1 MDNSFVRF
9 LRFLL
14 WDLWPITLTM
24 SVSLAAIYLLLPRP
38 RPVPRL
44 WGAAA
49 AGLALL
55 LAGILIVRA
64 DVLAVDS
71 VLFYGFAA
79 IAVVSG
85 GLLVTQSNPARAAL
99 SFAVVVLSTCGLF
112 LLLAAP
118 FLMAASIII
127 YAGAIIVTF
136 LFVLMLAQQ
145 EGCSD
150 ADQRSREPLLASLAG
165 FVLLGAL
172 LYVLQMSYGTR
183 DIDLLLGKVQQA
195 QTRDTLKDMAAA
207 LGDDTEFQQVFFN
220 AFKQA
225 VLRGGSGSEARNLA
239 EAIENVQLEW
249 VKAGNQHNVQAGR
262 EVWQKVETIGRR
274 ARNSF
279 GVLQPAGDVPLSAFS
294 GPPANLDL
302 GNPAPGEDG
311 PPGPA
316 LRRNEKTGW
325 PEMPAENTAYLG
337 RALFTD
343 NLLAVELGGTLL
355 LVATIGA
362 IAIAGRAGGNGS
374 VSNRRDT

>member
-1 MDNSFVRF
+1 
-9 LRFLL
+9 
-14 WDLWPITLTM
+14 
-24 SVSLAAIYLLLPRP
+24 
-38 RPVPRL
+38 
-44 WGAAA
+44 
-49 AGLALL
+49 
-55 LAGILIVRA
+55 
-64 DVLAVDS
+64 
-71 VLFYGFAA
+71 
-79 IAVVSG
+79 
-85 GLLVTQSNPARAAL
+85 
-99 SFAVVVLSTCGLF
+99 
-112 LLLAAP
+112 
-118 FLMAASIII
+118 
-127 YAGAIIVTF
+127 
-136 LFVLMLAQQ
+136 
-145 EGCSD
+145 
-150 ADQRSREPLLASLAG
+150 
-165 FVLLGAL
+165 
-172 LYVLQMSYGTR
+172 
-183 DIDLLLGKVQQA
+183 VQQA